1 MCCHPWGRK
10 ESDMTERL
18 NLIKMK
24 GNGIVMSF
32 LLVPKPMLMALQL
45 LRFKKTT
52 PTPHTQDQKLSNC
65 LFLSLASLYI
75 YIYIYI
81 YIYDAGGGLF
91 KGTNHLSSLFFQDL
105 DKYYPIRSPMY
116 VKTFSSSY
124 ILGKQTKKGEIN
136 FMWLP

>member
-45 LRFKKTT
+45 LKFKKTKKKKKKKTT
-52 PTPHTQDQKLSNC
+52 PPPTRSEAQQ
-65 LFLSLASLYI
+65 LFVSESCFFYI
-75 YIYIYI
+75 YI
-81 YIYDAGGGLF
+81 
-91 KGTNHLSSLFFQDL
+91 
-105 DKYYPIRSPMY
+105 
-116 VKTFSSSY
+116 
-124 ILGKQTKKGEIN
+124 
-136 FMWLP
+136 